1 MIRMPFEDDCLRVL
15 GRGGREPVR
24 AIGRNVTQVELGE
37 PRDRRELASYLG
49 KYGQASLC
57 SAVDGHSIESPPI
70 ATAEICLG
78 TSLIGTGETPASR
91 CDGCGPSRE
100 AASWLS
106 DCVSGGVASRSAAP
120 AAVSLRHPR
129 AK

>member
-24 AIGRNVTQVELGE
+24 AIGRNVTKVELGE

-57 SAVDGHSIESPPI
+57 SAVDGHSIECPLLGELHGDANRLSFCSKRLGRVSIEQRPGI
-70 ATAEICLG
+70 AVERALRV
-78 TSLIGTGETPASR
+78 PAHRDS
-91 CDGCGPSRE
+91 
-100 AASWLS
+100 
-106 DCVSGGVASRSAAP
+106 
-120 AAVSLRHPR
+120 
-129 AK
+129 